1 MKFAAMSPASF
12 ARESGC
18 MASFNDRQYKFRSN
32 PEYGHFTTTVFNFKS
47 FDKQIIRL
55 SSAEVFAV
63 PHKASVRSGS
73 LRLLQNS
80 LSLDYYLSLA
90 SLLFTDSKYWFRYA
104 PMRMIYIQK
113 YIHSSTMMI
122 MERLP

>member
-1 MKFAAMSPASF
+1 MVILPQLYLISSLLTNKLYVY
-12 ARESGC
+12 
-18 MASFNDRQYKFRSN
+18 Q
-32 PEYGHFTTTVFNFKS
+32 VQKS
-47 FDKQIIRL
+47 L
-55 SSAEVFAV
+55 PV